1 MRISLLA
8 PANSIHI
15 VQWTTVLRSRGHE
28 LQLVSLHRPADAG
41 AFKDVAQLVQLRGRG
56 HLGYVSAAPA
66 ARRAIDEFA
75 PDVVH
80 AHYASGYG
88 TLGRLVRRHPYVVSV
103 WGSDV
108 YDFPERRLQRRL
120 VVGNLRAADAVTST
134 SVVMQHRTIELVG
147 ADLEVAVV
155 PFGVDTDAFA
165 PRTVP
170 LSTEGRLRV
179 GTVKSLARKYGVDDL
194 LRAVALLPAD
204 LRSRTSLEIFGDGP
218 QREELVGAAR
228 CLSLV
233 NATFHGSVPHSQ
245 VPDHLRTFDVYV
257 ALSVADSESFGVAV
271 IEASAC
277 GLPVVVSDVGGLP
290 EVVVDGVTGFVV
302 PRRDPGQAA
311 ERIAQLLADPTL
323 RSVLGAAGRQL
334 VLDHYTWPE
343 CAAAMESVYE
353 SLAGAARTP
362 AARTRHERQRWALRR
377 RTSSR

>member
-8 PANSIHI
+8 PANSVHI
-15 VQWTTVLRSRGHE
+15 VQWASVLRSRGHE
-28 LQLVSLHRPADAG
+28 LQLISLHRPVDAR
-41 AFKDVAQLVQLRGRG
+41 AFDHLAQLVELRGHG
-56 HLGYVSAAPA
+56 SLGYVTAAPA
-66 ARRAIDEFA
+66 ARRAIDQFD

-108 YDFPERRLQRRL
+108 YEFPARRLQRHL

-134 SVVMQHRTIELVG
+134 SFVMQHRTNELVG
-147 ADLEVAVV
+147 TDIEVTVV

-165 PRTVP
+165 PRTHQS
-170 LSTEGRLRV
+170 STEERLRV
-179 GTVKSLARKYGVDDL
+179 GTVKSLSPKYGVDDL
-194 LRAVALLPAD
+194 LRAVAALPVD
-204 LRSRTSLEIFGDGP
+204 LRSRTTLEIFGDGP
-218 QREELVGAAR
+218 QRDELLRTAG
-228 CLSLV
+228 CLSLD

-245 VPDHLRTFDVYV
+245 VPDHLRTLDVYV

-290 EVVVDGVTGFVV
+290 EVVADGVTGFIV
-302 PRRDPGQAA
+302 PRRDPGRAA
-311 ERIAQLLADPTL
+311 ERIAELLVDPRL
-323 RSVLGAAGRQL
+323 RSALGAAGRQL
-334 VLDHYTWPE
+334 VLNHYTWPK

-353 SLAGAARTP
+353 SLIGA
-362 AARTRHERQRWALRR
+362 TRA
-377 RTSSR
+377 